1 MRLGNA
7 LLKYMRICCGR
18 NDRRRPERRNFD
30 DLWLGV
36 QAGVQSPSIGLVRII
51 RYRLTGKLKLDPW
64 TFAGSNTTN
73 SSWEILRCPI
83 DPCAIIGTVIVAL
96 LLCASHLAFQQPQQ
110 ITPLARLQ
118 TNIERIAR
126 SVNAQ
131 WGIYIKCIETG
142 EEIAI
147 NADETMDTMSVI
159 KIPLMA
165 EIFRQIEAG
174 KFALTDRVTLKETDK
189 RPGTGVIR
197 SLDAGAI
204 LTIKDLITL
213 MIIVSDNSATD
224 MLFEKV
230 GGVEP
235 VNKLM
240 RDFGLNTIK
249 ATGRTDVWFKA
260 IAAEP
265 DRWKFHTEAKTPF
278 GLSSSRDMGRLL
290 EKIHKGE
297 VVSKQACEQMLQI
310 MRGQV
315 YSSRLPKY
323 VTGFRV
329 AHKTGDFLPYI
340 GNDVGILESP
350 NRHIVMSVFTA
361 RHNGIGS
368 NMEDAIG
375 RIAEQVANFFA
386 FQETRTK

>member
-1 MRLGNA
+1 MPK
-7 LLKYMRICCGR
+7 LLARGCCV
-18 NDRRRPERRNFD
+18 
-30 DLWLGV
+30 LATILV
-36 QAGVQSPSIGLVRII
+36 VIQS
-51 RYRLTGKLKLDPW
+51 
-64 TFAGSNTTN
+64 N
-73 SSWEILRCPI
+73 
-83 DPCAIIGTVIVAL
+83 
-96 LLCASHLAFQQPQQ
+96 LAFQQAPHV
-110 ITPLARLQ
+110 TPPARLQ
-118 TNIERIAR
+118 ANIERITR
-126 SVNAQ
+126 SVNAK
-131 WGIYIKCIETG
+131 WGIYIKCVETN

-165 EIFRQIEAG
+165 EVFRQIEAG
-174 KFALTDRVTLKETDK
+174 KFALSDRVTLKESDK

-197 SLDAGAI
+197 SLDAGAS

-240 RDFGLNTIK
+240 QSYGLTTIK
-249 ATGRTDVWFKA
+249 ATAPSDVWFKA
-260 IAAEP
+260 LRAEP
-265 DRWKFHTEAKTPF
+265 DLWKFHTEGKTPY

-297 VVSKQACEQMLQI
+297 AVSKQASEQMLQI

-329 AHKTGDFLPYI
+329 PHKTGDFLPYI
-340 GNDVGILESP
+340 GNDVGILESA
-350 NRHIVMSVFTA
+350 NRHIVISVFTA
-361 RHNGIGS
+361 RHNGIGPS
-368 NMEDAIG
+368 LEDAIG
-375 RIAEQVANFFA
+375 RIAEQVANYFA
-386 FQETRTK
+386 YSEIVTR

>member
-1 MRLGNA
+1 MSRKLLPPTIA
-7 LLKYMRICCGR
+7 LIVVCFLIC
-18 NDRRRPERRNFD
+18 RP
-30 DLWLGV
+30 
-36 QAGVQSPSIGLVRII
+36 
-51 RYRLTGKLKLDPW
+51 
-64 TFAGSNTTN
+64 
-73 SSWEILRCPI
+73 
-83 DPCAIIGTVIVAL
+83 VA
-96 LLCASHLAFQQPQQ
+96 AQQQQ
-110 ITPLARLQ
+110 TITPINRLQ
-118 TNIERIAR
+118 SNIERITR
-126 SVNAQ
+126 SVNAK

-165 EIFRQIEAG
+165 EVFRQIEAG
-174 KFALTDRVTLKETDK
+174 KFALSDRVTLKDSEK

-230 GGVEP
+230 GGIEP

-240 RDFGLNTIK
+240 QSYGLSTIK
-249 ATGRTDVWFKA
+249 ATGPSDNWFKA
-260 IAAEP
+260 LRAEP
-265 DRWKFHTEAKTPF
+265 DTWKFHTEGKTPY
-278 GLSSSRDMGRLL
+278 GLSSPRDMGKLL
-290 EKIHKGE
+290 EKINKGE
-297 VVSKQACEQMLQI
+297 CISKQASEQMLQI

-329 AHKTGDFLPYI
+329 PHKTGDFLPYI
-340 GNDVGILESP
+340 GNDVGILESA
-350 NRHIVMSVFTA
+350 NRHIVISVFTA
-361 RHNGIGS
+361 RHNGIGP
-368 NMEDAIG
+368 NLEDAIA
-375 RIAEQVANFFA
+375 RIAEQVANYFGFREGA
-386 FQETRTK
+386 IK